1 MDARH
6 PIGIGFFP
14 FSICGN
20 LRACSVDG
28 QQGDRTAFFRA
39 SSSSAPFHID
49 SRGSYLDIFMTS
61 FTATGP
67 RRERSSFKHIANLK
81 HLGIYFRRYAMVLSI
96 SIIGML
102 IANIMSAIVPLLM
115 KTGIDSLADPEIEP
129 DIIMPAIG
137 IAVIVI
143 VRFFI
148 FVMTRRIMRRVSIAV
163 AYDLRKRMFN
173 HIQYQGAAFFTR
185 FSTGDLM
192 SRTIND
198 INMIRMVV
206 SFGWVN
212 IIAFFFTVGTGI
224 YFMASL
230 SPALTAWVVLPLPF
244 VAVIGFMMARA
255 MFPYYR
261 DQQEAMAAVTE
272 FTQENLNG
280 IRTIQAMAQE
290 EQEIRRFSA
299 ISTHYAQMVYRATRF
314 NAWMGLIMPILT
326 SASPVIIIFYGGQ
339 LVLNGEITIGTF
351 TAFFAYMMMV
361 VWPVRMIG
369 MSLSM
374 FTAAAAGTER
384 IFEVLNFEQEIED
397 KPIRNLPQTTD
408 GDLAFRGLTFSHP
421 GAARPTVAEVSIDI
435 HAGETIAILGRIGA
449 GKSTLLRAIVRLI
462 DTPRGTVFID
472 GIDVCDYPVQ
482 ELRKI
487 ATLIPQDPF
496 LFSTTLRENL
506 TYDDPGRDD
515 AELWDAA
522 DAAGLSTTIHD
533 LTHGLDTIVGERG
546 QTLSGG
552 QKQRATLARGLVRNS
567 PILLLDDC
575 FSAVDTET
583 EDRILSGLARLRSDK
598 TTVLISHRVSTARHA
613 DRILVIDNGH
623 ITESGTHDELI
634 QLGGYYADLAAVQSD
649 QDEDRARKSRLLSNL
664 DDSDVPEAV
673 EETS

>member
-1 MDARH
+1 
-6 PIGIGFFP
+6 
-14 FSICGN
+14 
-20 LRACSVDG
+20 
-28 QQGDRTAFFRA
+28 
-39 SSSSAPFHID
+39 
-49 SRGSYLDIFMTS
+49 MTS

-67 RRERSSFKHIANLK
+67 RRERSSFKDIAHLKNL
-81 HLGIYFRRYAMVLSI
+81 GVYFRRYALVLSI

-102 IANIMSAIVPLLM
+102 VANIMSAIVPLLM

-129 DIIMPAIG
+129 DIIMPAIA

-143 VRFFI
+143 VRFFV
-148 FVMTRRIMRRVSIAV
+148 FVVTRRIMRRVSIAV

-198 INMIRMVV
+198 ISMIRMVV

-212 IIAFFFTVGTGI
+212 IISFFFTVGTGI
-224 YFMASL
+224 YFMATL
-230 SPALTAWVVLPLPF
+230 SPSLTAWVVLPLPF

-290 EQEIRRFSA
+290 EQEIKRFSA

-314 NAWMGLIMPILT
+314 NAWLGLVMPVLT

-339 LVLNGEITIGTF
+339 LVLSGEITIGTF
-351 TAFFAYMMMV
+351 TAFFSYMMMV

-374 FTAAAAGTER
+374 FTAAAAGTQR
-384 IFEVLNFEQEIED
+384 IFEVLDFEQEIKD
-397 KPIRNLPQTTD
+397 SPIADLPTRTA
-408 GDLAFRGLTFSHP
+408 GHLAFRNLTFSHP
-421 GAARPTVAEVSIDI
+421 GAARPTIDGVSVDI
-435 HAGETIAILGRIGA
+435 KAGETIAILGRIGA
-449 GKSTLLRAIVRLI
+449 GKSTLLRAVVRLI
-462 DTPRGTVFID
+462 DTPRDTVFID

-482 ELRKI
+482 ELRRI
-487 ATLIPQDPF
+487 ATMIPQDPF

-522 DAAGLSTTIHD
+522 DAAGLASTVHEM
-533 LTHGLDTIVGERG
+533 THGLDTIVGERG

-552 QKQRATLARGLVRNS
+552 QKQRATLARGLVRNA

-583 EDRILSGLARLRSDK
+583 EDRILSGLARLRNDK

-623 ITESGTHDELI
+623 IAESGTHDELI
-634 QLGGYYADLAAVQSD
+634 ELGGYYADLAAVQSD

-664 DDSDVPEAV
+664 DDSDVIEQAV
-673 EETS
+673 EVTS